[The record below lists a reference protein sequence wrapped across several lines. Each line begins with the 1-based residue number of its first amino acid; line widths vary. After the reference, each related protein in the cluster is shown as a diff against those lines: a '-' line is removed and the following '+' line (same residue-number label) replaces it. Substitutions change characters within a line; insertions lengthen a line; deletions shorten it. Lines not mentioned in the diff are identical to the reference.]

1 MAKGIKRFFEQKFLT
16 KIESIDDKACFNEI
30 GNVLEQAFQNAM
42 TSDDFAFN
50 HYSDFTENL
59 NQVLDSGGKIF
70 VAKCAKRI
78 VGTLSVKPEEVDAWY
93 YSGSAVN
100 VCHFAV
106 LPEYQGM
113 GLGRMLLD
121 SARDYSSSMGVPMR
135 LTTPEKNVNAI
146 RVYEKYGF
154 SKVKMYKAGDHYAVY
169 LFYGNGKSEYTHE
182 HCKLKYEDSALLSLM
197 KNRQICSYQTDEKI
211 QKRWEKEFLKYMQ
224 DKSAEQCDDMRKCF
238 RAYGITP
245 REYTLY
251 GFENKTPA
259 QRSKY
264 LSLRT
269 ITALNENADLNFDK
283 KSLTDKNSVSASEM
297 DEFAPETVATVR
309 AVTVKSG
316 DSVRLAFATINLTQK
331 DNNKKLHFA
340 GIDVEDGTITSQI
353 YRVSGAA
360 RKKSKLQLEKTQ
372 LPSWN
377 ELQRVTVNCAEK
389 LDGIILG
396 FDLSYT
402 KNGWVITNIA
412 KKPSFVNLQ
421 LISKGLRLKVEEILG
436 EKIDVKISL

>member
-135 LTTPEKNVNAI
+135 LTTPEKMSMQS
-146 RVYEKYGF
+146 GF
-154 SKVKMYKAGDHYAVY
+154 
-169 LFYGNGKSEYTHE
+169 
-182 HCKLKYEDSALLSLM
+182 M
-197 KNRQICSYQTDEKI
+197 KNTVFQRLKCIRQGTTTQSICFT
-211 QKRWEKEFLKYMQ
+211 
-224 DKSAEQCDDMRKCF
+224 
-238 RAYGITP
+238 
-245 REYTLY
+245 
-251 GFENKTPA
+251 
-259 QRSKY
+259 
-264 LSLRT
+264 
-269 ITALNENADLNFDK
+269 
-283 KSLTDKNSVSASEM
+283 
-297 DEFAPETVATVR
+297 
-309 AVTVKSG
+309 VTVK
-316 DSVRLAFATINLTQK
+316 ANTP
-331 DNNKKLHFA
+331 
-340 GIDVEDGTITSQI
+340 TS
-353 YRVSGAA
+353 
-360 RKKSKLQLEKTQ
+360 
-372 LPSWN
+372 
-377 ELQRVTVNCAEK
+377 
-389 LDGIILG
+389 
-396 FDLSYT
+396 
-402 KNGWVITNIA
+402 IA
-412 KKPSFVNLQ
+412 S
-421 LISKGLRLKVEEILG
+421 
-436 EKIDVKISL
+436 